1 MHVNDSCKTIFT
13 CLCQCCGVCEH
24 VVAIFFSL
32 LCVYVDI
39 CQLLYV
45 VEISQGKKKLMTEHV
60 QQHTTMMFEK
70 VAILWE
76 KVETLTAD
84 RDRLEEVIY
93 RKDKELKEKDEI
105 ITRLDERV
113 GNLEKVVRHGHE
125 LPDIVEADGR
135 ISSGNSNRGKV
146 KSKGESTARSFGHF
160 REGVVT
166 DGTVS
171 SINSKQLGGLI
182 ESTEANKLQIR
193 QLSQSVQVLQ
203 ENMTQQTIAVDEV
216 RLRQD
221 ILDVRTTNGSFVW
234 KIPDIRRRYREAID
248 RHTVSIYSPPYFTS
262 PQGYRMCTR
271 VYLNGDGIGK
281 GTHIS
286 VFFVL
291 MKSEHDNLL
300 QWPFKQSVRFT
311 LINQVNQS
319 ASITEAFAPDLKSP
333 SFQQPENE
341 MNIASGFPKF
351 AKQSVLQ
358 DENFTKGNTI
368 YIKAQ
373 VDLAGLAVY

>member
-1 MHVNDSCKTIFT
+1 
-13 CLCQCCGVCEH
+13 
-24 VVAIFFSL
+24 
-32 LCVYVDI
+32 
-39 CQLLYV
+39 
-45 VEISQGKKKLMTEHV
+45 
-60 QQHTTMMFEK
+60 MMFEK
-70 VAILWE
+70 VAILCE
-76 KVETLTAD
+76 KVETLIVD
-84 RDRLEEVIY
+84 RDRLEEVIN
-93 RKDKELKEKDEI
+93 RKDQELREKDEI

-125 LPDIVEADGR
+125 LPDIVEVDGR
-135 ISSGNSNRGKV
+135 ISSGNSNRGKI
-146 KSKGESTARSFGHF
+146 KSKGDSTARSFGHF

-166 DGTVS
+166 DSTVS
-171 SINSKQLGGLI
+171 SVNPKQLGGLI
-182 ESTEANKLQIR
+182 ESNEANKLQIR
-193 QLSQSVQVLQ
+193 QLSQSMQVLQ
-203 ENMTQQTIAVDEV
+203 ENMTQQTIVVDEI

-248 RHTVSIYSPPYFTS
+248 RRTVSIYSPPYFTS

>member
-1 MHVNDSCKTIFT
+1 MG
-13 CLCQCCGVCEH
+13 Q
-24 VVAIFFSL
+24 
-32 LCVYVDI
+32 
-39 CQLLYV
+39 
-45 VEISQGKKKLMTEHV
+45 HV
-60 QQHTTMMFEK
+60 QQHTLMMFEK
-70 VAILWE
+70 VAVLWE
-76 KVETLTAD
+76 KVDTLGAD
-84 RDRLEEVIY
+84 RSELLEVIKKKDEEMKAKDKLIAEKDDMITKLDDRL
-93 RKDKELKEKDEI
+93 R
-105 ITRLDERV
+105 
-113 GNLEKVVRHGHE
+113 NLEMTVRHGHE
-125 LPDIVEADGR
+125 LLDSVETDGR
-135 ISSGNSNRGKV
+135 VDSKKI
-146 KSKGESTARSFGHF
+146 KSKGSPSVRSFGQ
-160 REGVVT
+160 RVMV
-166 DGTVS
+166 DGGSSVS
-171 SINSKQLGGLI
+171 SRQLANVV
-182 ESTEANKLQIR
+182 ESSETNTIQIR
-193 QLSQSVQVLQ
+193 QLSQNVQILQ
-203 ENMTQQTIAVDEV
+203 ESVTQQTIVVDEL

-248 RHTVSIYSPPYFTS
+248 RRTVSIYSPPYFTS
-262 PQGYRMCTR
+262 PQGYRICTR

-311 LINQVNQS
+311 LINQNNPS
-319 ASITEAFAPDLKSP
+319 ASITEAFAPDLNSP

-351 AKQSVLQ
+351 SKQSVLQ

-373 VDLAGLAVY
+373 VDLSGLAIY